1 LVIGLAWVSLW
12 IWIRPAQRIALQVSK
27 QIVVVFGAMFMFF
40 LMVPIICLVAITL
53 AIPFVFAFI
62 LAFPLNL
69 SAPITVTITIMVA
82 GLITAALAVP
92 VIMSGGVASVT
103 MLRCQWKTSKRA
115 HADCER

>member
-1 LVIGLAWVSLW
+1 MRS
-12 IWIRPAQRIALQVSK
+12 AQLEDQ
-27 QIVVVFGAMFMFF
+27 VVVMLGTM
-40 LMVPIICLVAITL
+40 
-53 AIPFVFAFI
+53 FVFNFIVIVPCIPMLVLITAALAMALDFALILAFF

-69 SAPITVTITIMVA
+69 SAPITVTITIVVA

-115 HADCER
+115 HADCERQNPCKLP